1 MPYEARSRYARAFLC
16 PYFDFLP
23 HCGRESE
30 RLHLQ
35 WVRLTARFMPLK
47 TPSSHR
53 LAFGCLLALCASLL
67 ALPSQAEKADRDQP
81 MQIEADS
88 MRHDEARQL
97 TQFTGKVQAIK
108 GTLVLRA
115 ARMEVQQDAK
125 GRQVARLWAAPSE
138 RVFFRQKREGVNE
151 FTEGEAEQV
160 TYDNQADII
169 TLSQRAEVRIL
180 RGNQV
185 ADQLNGHTIVFNNT
199 SEVMTVDGQAANG
212 LGQRVRAILTP
223 RNTTPAPAS
232 NSPAVPALRTSPGL
246 PSTQK
251 P

>member
-1 MPYEARSRYARAFLC
+1 
-16 PYFDFLP
+16 
-23 HCGRESE
+23 
-30 RLHLQ
+30 
-35 WVRLTARFMPLK
+35 MPLK
-47 TPSSHR
+47 TPSLFRPFICS
-53 LAFGCLLALCASLL
+53 LLALCASAL

-160 TYDNQADII
+160 TYDNLADSI

-185 ADQLNGHTIVFNNT
+185 ADQLNGQTIVFNNT

-212 LGQRVRAILTP
+212 PGQRVRAILTP
-223 RNTTPAPAS
+223 RNTAAPTTPNLPAS
-232 NSPAVPALRTSPGL
+232 PSLRTSPGTM
-246 PSTQK
+246 PAQK

>member
-1 MPYEARSRYARAFLC
+1 
-16 PYFDFLP
+16 
-23 HCGRESE
+23 
-30 RLHLQ
+30 
-35 WVRLTARFMPLK
+35 MPLK
-47 TPSSHR
+47 NSSPIR
-53 LAFGCLLALCASLL
+53 WTLWCWMALCLSAL
-67 ALPSQAEKADRDQP
+67 ALPSHAEKADRDQP

-97 TQFTGKVQAIK
+97 TQFIGKVQATK

-160 TYDNQADII
+160 TYDNQADTI

-185 ADQLNGHTIVFNNT
+185 ADQLNGHSIVFNNT
-199 SEVMTVDGQAANG
+199 SEVLTVDGQAASG
-212 LGQRVRAILTP
+212 PGQRVRAILTP
-223 RNTTPAPAS
+223 RNNAAPPPPNSQTPPSSRSSPGMAPA
-232 NSPAVPALRTSPGL
+232 
-246 PSTQK
+246 QK